1 MPNGGGADRRAEIRI
16 HASGFARGASNPKP
30 NLDIP
35 NRNCRT
41 IGTLLQEAER
51 AEPEHPAAGCN
62 VPFQAAL
69 APSRHSALAPSP
81 AAWRGKSKKVN
92 VQQIRRSKQ

>member
-1 MPNGGGADRRAEIRI
+1 MPKPNGGGADRRAEIRI
-16 HASGFARGASNPKP
+16 HASGPDREAENPKP

-35 NRNCRT
+35 NRNCGT

-51 AEPEHPAAGCN
+51 AEPEHPAAGSN

-69 APSRHSALAPSP
+69 ALSRRSAP
-81 AAWRGKSKKVN
+81 AAWRGESKKVN